1 MLAAGLV
8 KQIQAGC
15 DLYREA
21 KTQFVQ
27 IKKTADEIVSIGKE
41 VHGFFGSIA
50 IFFGKFFQNPSGNK
64 QNSQRKPTATPKPV
78 AKKKEKFVAVDE
90 EQILNDVV
98 DQLVQFFHLQE
109 QLAAHIR
116 GSEER
121 SRKIYDPNANLME
134 EALKRV
140 RAQDQMQKLVE
151 DIRMAMTWNAPKEL
165 GALYSKVFEMREIV
179 GAEQEAARLSLEAK
193 NERKRWQRQQREAS
207 QRLKAGLSVLT
218 LILIGYLWLL
228 FLYLNNLRTGIR

>member
-1 MLAAGLV
+1 MMAAGLV

-21 KTQFVQ
+21 KTQFIE
-27 IKKTADEIVSIGKE
+27 IKKTTDEVVAIGKE
-41 VHGFFGSIA
+41 AKGFIA
-50 IFFGKFFQNPSGNK
+50 KLVQFFAGKP
-64 QNSQRKPTATPKPV
+64 KPATPQPV
-78 AKKKEKFVAVDE
+78 AKKKAKLVAVDE
-90 EQILNDVV
+90 EQILNEVV

-116 GSEER
+116 ESEER
-121 SRKIYDPNANLME
+121 SRNVYDPNANLME

-207 QRLKAGLSVLT
+207 QRLKVGVSVVT
-218 LILIGYLWLL
+218 LILIVYLWLL
-228 FLYLNNLRTGIR
+228 LLMLNNQRIT

>member
-21 KTQFVQ
+21 KTQFVE
-27 IKKTADEIVSIGKE
+27 IKKTADEVVAIGKE
-41 VHGFFGSIA
+41 AKGFIA
-50 IFFGKFFQNPSGNK
+50 KLVQFFAGKP
-64 QNSQRKPTATPKPV
+64 KPATPKPV
-78 AKKKEKFVAVDE
+78 AKKKEKLVAVDE
-90 EQILNDVV
+90 EQILNEVV

-109 QLAAHIR
+109 QLSAHIR
-116 GSEER
+116 ESEER
-121 SRKIYDPNANLME
+121 SRNVYDPNANLME

-179 GAEQEAARLSLEAK
+179 GAEQEAARLSLAAK
-193 NERKRWQRQQREAS
+193 TERKRWQRQQREAS
-207 QRLKAGLSVLT
+207 QRLKLGISVVT
-218 LILIGYLWLL
+218 MILIAYLWLFL
-228 FLYLNNLRTGIR
+228 LYLNNLKTI

>member
-1 MLAAGLV
+1 MV

-21 KTQFVQ
+21 KTQFVE
-27 IKKTADEIVSIGKE
+27 IKKTADEVVAIGKE
-41 VHGFFGSIA
+41 VTGFWNKLV
-50 IFFGKFFQNPSGNK
+50 KFFTPA
-64 QNSQRKPTATPKPV
+64 KPATPKPV

-98 DQLVQFFHLQE
+98 DQLIQFFHLQE
-109 QLAAHIR
+109 QLQAHIR
-116 GSEER
+116 ESEER
-121 SRKIYDPNANLME
+121 SRNVYDPDANLME

-179 GAEQEAARLSLEAK
+179 GAEQEAARLSLAAK
-193 NERKRWQRQQREAS
+193 TERKRWQRQQREAS
-207 QRLKAGLSVLT
+207 NRLKVGVSVLT
-218 LILIGYLWLL
+218 LMLILYLWLW
-228 FLYLNNLRTGIR
+228 FLWLIQMRKI